1 MIKLVCF
8 LAGETEEMRQEYLSQ
23 EIEALIAMQKF
34 PAFPKYYGRVQNFP
48 GRPITSFVQEF
59 LGNTNTMDSL
69 TLVEI
74 SNRQLETPNVK
85 DVTMLKVGVLG
96 IVGSFLLPYT
106 C

>member
-1 MIKLVCF
+1 MIKLVIILFCF
-8 LAGETEEMRQEYLSQ
+8 LEGETEEKCQEYLSQ
-23 EIEALIAMQKF
+23 EIEALTAMQKF

-48 GRPITSFVQEF
+48 GQPITSFVQEF

-74 SNRQLETPNVK
+74 CNRQLEATYA
-85 DVTMLKVGVLG
+85 DGVTMLKVG
-96 IVGSFLLPYT
+96 